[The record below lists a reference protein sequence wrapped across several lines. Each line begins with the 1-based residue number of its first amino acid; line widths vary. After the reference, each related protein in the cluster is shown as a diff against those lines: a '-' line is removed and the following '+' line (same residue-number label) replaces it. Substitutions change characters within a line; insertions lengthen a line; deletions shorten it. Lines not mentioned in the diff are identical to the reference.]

1 MSFPRKREPSQRN
14 SVMQAGGRYA
24 VYIMASRRN
33 GTLYVGVTNNLAA
46 RAHQHR
52 TGDGGEFTRKYGVT
66 QLVWYEFHSDI
77 KEAIA
82 SEKRIKKWERRWK
95 LELIESF
102 NPEWADLYETLNG

>member
-1 MSFPRKREPSQRN
+1 
-14 SVMQAGGRYA
+14 MQADERYA

-33 GTLYVGVTNNLAA
+33 GTLYVGVTNNLAV

-52 TGDGGEFTRKYGVT
+52 TGEGSEFTRKYGVT
-66 QLVWYEFHSDI
+66 RLVWYEFHSDI
-77 KEAIA
+77 NEAIT

-102 NPEWADLYETLNG
+102 NPEWMDLYDTLNG